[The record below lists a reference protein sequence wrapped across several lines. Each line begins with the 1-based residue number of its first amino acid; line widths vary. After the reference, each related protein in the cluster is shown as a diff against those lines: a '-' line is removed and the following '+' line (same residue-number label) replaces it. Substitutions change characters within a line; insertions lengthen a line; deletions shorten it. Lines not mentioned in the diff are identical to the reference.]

1 MYLGKAVQRKY
12 VPTMSIVNKTAI
24 KVPKARGQTKTTI
37 FVDLGHCSAKKLHF
51 SLKSVI
57 IIILAKTSSVLSQN
71 CQKFCIFYVIIFSE
85 SYIALITAC
94 RNFPTFWGLRFSQ
107 CARFFLL
114 IRVIASQAAGLLKA
128 AALLRAQPGL
138 PSSVAR
144 WYIF

>member
-24 KVPKARGQTKTTI
+24 KVPKARGQTKTT
-37 FVDLGHCSAKKLHF
+37 
-51 SLKSVI
+51 I